1 MRIQLRLKDKMTLW
15 YTLLTLL
22 TVTAFSCAL
31 YLMTDYVLSEM
42 LESSVRL
49 SLRQVMA
56 QIENRDGMLTFED
69 EVPITNSAMFFIT
82 EENGSEL
89 ASYGEDVALFDTVDT
104 QPDVFRV
111 AQGDGQRWL
120 LLDSGVM
127 SVEHSRLRVRVAG
140 SLATNDRVLSTMRL
154 VFFVSIPILVLL
166 SLLGGLFI
174 ARRSLTPI
182 RQIIRG
188 ADRIT
193 QGDLSARIPA
203 APARDELGELTDT
216 LNRMLTSVEETFL
229 REKRFTSDASHELR
243 TPVAVIRAYAESL
256 RAEAGL
262 TADSAAALDTVIAE
276 CARMQ
281 KIIAQLLTITRGE
294 EGRYPLCME
303 RLEVRALAEGVAETL
318 AGQLAEKQMRLTVTL
333 PEGLTLH
340 ADQSLMTELLL
351 NLVENAVKYGKT
363 GGRIELAADRRG
375 DAVELRVRDDGIGIA
390 QEALPHIFERFYRV
404 DSARDRSGT
413 GLGLSIVAWIVRV
426 HRGSITVQ
434 SQPGEGTVFAVLL
447 PNQAVDTG
455 GKEACHPL
463 P

>member
-49 SLRQVMA
+49 SLRQVVA

-69 EVPITNSAMFFIT
+69 EVPITNSAMFYIT

-89 ASYGEDVALFDTVDT
+89 ASYGEDIPLFDAVET
-104 QPDVFRV
+104 QPNEFRV

-120 LLDSGVM
+120 LLDSGVIT
-127 SVEHSRLRVRVAG
+127 VERSRLRVRVAG

-154 VFFVSIPILVLL
+154 VFFVSIPILLLL

-174 ARRSLTPI
+174 AKRSLTPI

-188 ADRIT
+188 ADRIA

-203 APARDELGELTDT
+203 ARARDELGELTDT

-256 RAEAGL
+256 RAEKGL
-262 TADSAAALDTVIAE
+262 PPDAAAALDTVIAE

-281 KIIAQLLTITRGE
+281 RIIAQLLTITRGE
-294 EGRYPLCME
+294 EGRYPLCIE
-303 RLEVRALAEGVAETL
+303 RLEGRALAEGVAETL
-318 AGQLAEKQMRLTVTL
+318 AGRLAEKEITLTVDL
-333 PEGLTLH
+333 PEGLTLY

-363 GGRIELAADRRG
+363 GGQIHLAAGRQG
-375 DAVELRVRDDGIGIA
+375 DMVEIRVRDDGIGIA

-426 HRGSITVQ
+426 HQGSVAVQ
-434 SQPGEGTVFAVLL
+434 SQPGEGTTFTVRL
-447 PNQAVDTG
+447 PDGPAQMA
-455 GKEACHPL
+455 E
-463 P
+463 